1 MVWLLGKFCLQLKS
15 NGTDNP
21 SYYNF
26 FMVQKTTFVVA
37 IVIMIMIM
45 IMIMLIITIII
56 VSNCVLIF
64 SITPVLSR

>member
-1 MVWLLGKFCLQLKS
+1 
-15 NGTDNP
+15 
-21 SYYNF
+21 
-26 FMVQKTTFVVA
+26 MVQITTFVVA

>member
-26 FMVQKTTFVVA
+26 FYGAKNYFCCCN
-37 IVIMIMIM
+37 
-45 IMIMLIITIII
+45 
-56 VSNCVLIF
+56 SNNDNDHDNDNVNNNNNNRL
-64 SITPVLSR
+64 